1 MLTEKS
7 TTYLLITALRVIII
21 LVIIFLIA
29 QKKDK
34 YTIDGDIFP
43 KQIWNCYNIFLVFVP
58 YITLIYINALVTV
71 YQIIPP
77 FVMGV
82 LNIPIFFILT
92 FSILYAIL
100 KSKYALSL
108 SVLGFVKKNAG
119 YYIIY
124 GLKIF
129 FLVLS
134 IISILTYFFDDSN
147 SFSPSEFITILS
159 LKQSIIIFFLYIFV
173 GPAAE
178 EAVFRGFMYV
188 PIKRKIGGKNSA
200 LLISFIE
207 FLTHFQYG
215 LYDFFGIFIRGL
227 ISFYIYEKSRSLI
240 PAILFHTLWN
250 SGVAI
255 TKNIYPFLRQSNI
268 VETQTDY
275 FFYIGI
281 LSLVGLI
288 ILTAVSRFKAFKKI
302 RVKS

>member
-1 MLTEKS
+1 LTEKY

-21 LVIIFLIA
+21 LIIIFLIA

-34 YTIDGDIFP
+34 YTIDGDMFP
-43 KQIWNCYNIFLVFVP
+43 KHIWNCYDIFLL
-58 YITLIYINALVTV
+58 LISYNLFLYINVLLVI
-71 YQIIPP
+71 YKIIPP
-77 FVMGV
+77 FFIGV
-82 LNIPIFFILT
+82 ITIPLFFILV

-100 KSKYALSL
+100 KIKYNLSF
-108 SVLGFVKKNAG
+108 SVLGYTRKNLG
-119 YYIIY
+119 YYISY

-129 FLVLS
+129 FVALF
-134 IISILTYFFDDSN
+134 IISVLTYIAGGSN
-147 SFSPSEFITILS
+147 TFLPSEFIAVLS
-159 LKQSIIIFFLYIFV
+159 LKQSIIIFFLIFV
-173 GPAAE
+173 TPLVE
-178 EAVFRGFMYV
+178 ESVFRGFMYV
-188 PIKRKIGGKNSA
+188 PMKRKIGGKNSA

-215 LYDFFGIFIRGL
+215 LYDFFGIFIIGL

-281 LSLVGLI
+281 LSFVGFIVLMTI
-288 ILTAVSRFKAFKKI
+288 SRFKVFKK
-302 RVKS
+302 